1 MLAKGTETGDVRPRR
16 AMVDRRLGLGVA
28 VAVAVAAAWAAVAGW
43 WTPRGPISG
52 AEGLVT
58 ITVSLLVGGAAG
70 LATRSRWSML
80 LVPAVFVLVFELVRS
95 RAAGPTVDGLH
106 FSTYGIMA
114 FVVGRGVH
122 GLLALVP
129 MVLGAA
135 LGAGL
140 ARRLGAEQVRA
151 HGRARVGLYV
161 RRGVAAM
168 AGIGL
173 VLLAV
178 LVARPSDTE
187 PITGGDGKPLAGSVA
202 ELARV
207 EVGGHD
213 LAMMIRGRSTDAPV
227 LLFLAGGPGGSELG
241 AMRRHLPALERDFV
255 VATWDQRGTGKSYG
269 ELDPVSTLTLRR
281 AVGDTIEVTNYL
293 RDRFGQDKIY
303 LLGNSWGTIL
313 GVLAARQ
320 HPELYRAFIGTGQ
333 MVSPLATD
341 RIFYADTLRWARRT
355 GDTDLVGKLTKS
367 GPPPYASVLD
377 YEAALSY
384 EHEVYPYDHARNS
397 EGEGG
402 FSENLFVHEYTLLEQ
417 IHNLG
422 AFMDT
427 FSALY
432 PRIQGVDLRRDVRA
446 LEVPV
451 FLVQGRHEAP
461 GRARLAE
468 QWLDLVQ
475 APRKQMIVLDAS
487 GHRPLFEQPSRF
499 HDVMT
504 DIVLARTRPDP
515 SAAEPSD

>member
-1 MLAKGTETGDVRPRR
+1 MA
-16 AMVDRRLGLGVA
+16 DRRLGL
-28 VAVAVAAAWAAVAGW
+28 AAAAASAAVWAVVAGW
-43 WTPRGPISG
+43 WTPRGPLSG
-52 AEGLVT
+52 TEGLLT
-58 ITVSLLVGGAAG
+58 MSVSLLVGGVAG
-70 LATRSRWSML
+70 WATRSRWSML
-80 LVPAVFVLVFELVRS
+80 LAPAVFVLVFEIVRS

-129 MVLGAA
+129 MALGGALGAA
-135 LGAGL
+135 LS
-140 ARRLGAEQVRA
+140 RRPGTERGRA
-151 HGRARVGLYV
+151 HGRARVGLYF
-161 RRGVAAM
+161 RRGVAAVVG
-168 AGIGL
+168 AGL

-178 LVARPSDTE
+178 LVARPSGTE
-187 PITGGDGKPLAGSVA
+187 PITDGDGQPLVGSVA

-207 EVGGHD
+207 DIGGHE
-213 LAMMIRGRSTDAPV
+213 LTMMIRGRSTDAPV
-227 LLFLAGGPGGSELG
+227 VLFLAGGPGGSEMG

-269 ELDPVSTLTLRR
+269 QLDPISTLTLES
-281 AVGDTIEVTNYL
+281 AVSDTIEVTNYL
-293 RDRFGQDKIY
+293 RRRFRHDKIY

-313 GVLAARQ
+313 GVLAAQR

-341 RIFYADTLRWARRT
+341 RIFYADTLAWARRT

-367 GPPPYASVLD
+367 GPPPYSSVLD

-402 FSENLFVHEYTLLEQ
+402 FAENLFVGEYTLLEQ

-422 AFMDT
+422 AFLDT

-432 PRIQGVDLRRDVRA
+432 PRIQHVDLRRDVPA

-461 GRARLAE
+461 GRARLAA
-468 QWLDLVQ
+468 QWFDRVR
-475 APRKQMIVLDAS
+475 APRKRMIVLDTS
-487 GHRPLFEQPSRF
+487 GHRPLFEQPGRF
-499 HDVMT
+499 RDVMT
-504 DIVLARTRPDP
+504 DTVLAQTGADATGTR
-515 SAAEPSD
+515 